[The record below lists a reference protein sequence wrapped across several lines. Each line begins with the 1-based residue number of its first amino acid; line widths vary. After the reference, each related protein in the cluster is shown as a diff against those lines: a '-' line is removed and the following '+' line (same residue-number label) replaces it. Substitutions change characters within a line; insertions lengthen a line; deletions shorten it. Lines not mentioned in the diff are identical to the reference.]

1 MKVKVNIESQS
12 HHLLASRLVMQAN
25 KKTRLNHFQLK
36 SSVRFPT
43 RMQLFQLLKPKVH
56 VK

>member
-12 HHLLASRLVMQAN
+12 HHLLASGLVMQAN

-43 RMQLFQLLKPKVH
+43 RIQLFQLLKPKVH